1 MARKPTL
8 RHYLRPHIAKGLMVT
23 NGAFFSSRKEM
34 FLKSQTIFLI
44 RKEGENIIASQQY
57 G

>member
-8 RHYLRPHIAKGLMVT
+8 RHYLRPHIVKGLMVT